1 MGRAFEFRKERK
13 MKRWAAMSKTFA
25 RLNKDII
32 LSIKEGGGIADPD
45 LNARLRA
52 VIQNCRAANMPKDN
66 IERAI
71 KKATDK
77 DAADLKQVTFEGYG
91 PHGIAVFVETA
102 TDNNNRTVANVR
114 SYFNKCNGNLGTTG
128 SVEFMFTHV
137 CHFKIASEGRDA
149 EELELELIDFGAE
162 DIGVDED
169 AIMIYG
175 PFKLRSLQ
183 RSWKE
188 MASRSWSP
196 VDRIPTDTKAL
207 DPDATAEVEEIDR
220 SWKRTTT
227 SRMSSTCPPA
237 RRTEDCPYS
246 QTTPNST
253 NSWSRSLVP
262 TTPSGTMSA
271 KQLWSLA
278 NTQDPLSTSAVRS
291 KLNA

>member
-1 MGRAFEFRKERK
+1 
-13 MKRWAAMSKTFA
+13 MSKTFA

-32 LSIKEGGGIADPD
+32 LSIKEGGGIAEPE

-114 SYFNKCNGNLGTTG
+114 SYFNKCDGNLGTTG

-137 CHFKIASEGRDA
+137 CYFKIASAGQDP

-162 DIGVDED
+162 EIDQDED
-169 AIMIYG
+169 VIMIYG
-175 PFKLRSLQ
+175 PFESYGGLQKKLEADGIDIVESGF
-183 RSWKE
+183 
-188 MASRSWSP
+188 
-196 VDRIPTDTKAL
+196 DRIPTTTKEL
-207 DPDATAEVEEIDR
+207 GPEETADVEKLIEKLEEDEDVQNVFH
-220 SWKRTTT
+220 T
-227 SRMSSTCPPA
+227 MSSS
-237 RRTEDCPYS
+237 TEE
-246 QTTPNST
+246 
-253 NSWSRSLVP
+253 
-262 TTPSGTMSA
+262 
-271 KQLWSLA
+271 
-278 NTQDPLSTSAVRS
+278 
-291 KLNA
+291 

>member
-1 MGRAFEFRKERK
+1 
-13 MKRWAAMSKTFA
+13 MSKTFA

-137 CHFKIASEGRDA
+137 CHFKVPAEGLDA
-149 EELELELIDFGAE
+149 EELELELIDYGAE
-162 DIGVDED
+162 DIGVEEE
-169 AIMIYG
+169 AILIYG
-175 PFKLRSLQ
+175 PFESYGALQKKLEDDGIEILESGF
-183 RSWKE
+183 
-188 MASRSWSP
+188 
-196 VDRIPTDTKAL
+196 DRIPTDTKEL
-207 DPDATAEVEEIDR
+207 DQEATAEVEKLIEKLEEDDDVQNVFH
-220 SWKRTTT
+220 T
-227 SRMSSTCPPA
+227 MSSS
-237 RRTEDCPYS
+237 TEED
-246 QTTPNST
+246 
-253 NSWSRSLVP
+253 
-262 TTPSGTMSA
+262 
-271 KQLWSLA
+271 
-278 NTQDPLSTSAVRS
+278 
-291 KLNA
+291 